1 MNKWSDEPAPLIGI
15 IGIGLLA
22 LSSVFPPPTFKINWS
37 SSTITNLILGA
48 TLIIMLSYARNT
60 QRMAKIAEKRWERE
74 SMIRATYN
82 MTMAADKN
90 TVLLALTNPS
100 TLLVSS
106 LVNCNFKIY
115 EEPVDYNDAYTGKE
129 LWEIFPG
136 QISQGHFEIST
147 LLSKKGKTIEQMK
160 MERTQANRKE
170 QLTMELE
177 IKFRDE
183 TGEEKELPT
192 RRHFFDFEREDWV
205 PEITKKNTI
214 GL

>member
-1 MNKWSDEPAPLIGI
+1 MKKLFDVSVLVSSIVIGV
-15 IGIGLLA
+15 LA

-37 SSTITNLILGA
+37 SATITNLILGI
-48 TLIIMLSYARNT
+48 TLIIILWYARNT
-60 QRMAKIAEKRWERE
+60 QRMATIAEKRWERD

-82 MTMAADKN
+82 IKMATDKKS
-90 TVLLALTNPS
+90 VLFAITNPS
-100 TLLVSS
+100 TLLVSA

-115 EEPVDYNDAYTGKE
+115 REPVDYSDAYNGKD

-160 MERTQANRKE
+160 SERTQANHEE
-170 QLTMELE
+170 QLTMELK

-183 TGEEKELPT
+183 TGEEKELPA
-192 RRHFFDFEREDWV
+192 RRHFFDFERGDWI
-205 PEITKKNTI
+205 PKITKKR
-214 GL
+214 

>member
-1 MNKWSDEPAPLIGI
+1 
-15 IGIGLLA
+15 
-22 LSSVFPPPTFKINWS
+22 
-37 SSTITNLILGA
+37 
-48 TLIIMLSYARNT
+48 
-60 QRMAKIAEKRWERE
+60 
-74 SMIRATYN
+74 
-82 MTMAADKN
+82 
-90 TVLLALTNPS
+90 
-100 TLLVSS
+100 
-106 LVNCNFKIY
+106 
-115 EEPVDYNDAYTGKE
+115 
-129 LWEIFPG
+129 
-136 QISQGHFEIST
+136 
-147 LLSKKGKTIEQMK
+147 MK